1 MAMLKDRY
9 CPHSNYLQRHHFF
22 KVTDGDEIGN
32 LRRDSGQR
40 QGNVISPAG
49 GMKPWVDFA

>member
-1 MAMLKDRY
+1 MAMVKDRY
-9 CPHSNYLQRHHFF
+9 CPHSNYLQRHHYF